1 MKEIPKQGW
10 GLKEGDIVGAR
21 KRPDGTLDTSR
32 AVRVI
37 EKPEETRTYSP
48 KAIKNGNQAEALQNK
63 QELKEAEL
71 MLAIMYDGSVG
82 AYASFP
88 TEYSQIGSAGFSE
101 ALDKRWTEKTA
112 SGRYPFAREVNGY
125 FGFGNRDI
133 KDEYDKAGVREF
145 IGMVPAVKEIY
156 EDVPV
161 PVQQKRF
168 GGLLGSKTV
177 MEKKPQKTGQRPVL
191 HSEAVLNGKNE
202 PLFKLRYS
210 VRNNRA
216 DHSDPDLQYKDDVGR
231 SGNILDV
238 EILLPEST
246 ARKVMQELKAN
257 PTFARKIAG
266 EVITKKLGLP
276 ARAWG
281 EGDLASTSSLR
292 PPYENWDKKT
302 GKRFYI
308 KEMGD
313 EGGFN
318 QDRIVSV
325 K

>member
-1 MKEIPKQGW
+1 MNEVPKTGW
-10 GLKEGDIVGAR
+10 GLKDGDVVGAK
-21 KRPDGTLDTSR
+21 KRPDGTWDTSR
-32 AVRVI
+32 ALRFH
-37 EKPEETRTYSP
+37 EKPEETITHP
-48 KAIKNGNQAEALQNK
+48 VKEAEKGKQAESFQN
-63 QELKEAEL
+63 EREIKEAEL
-71 MLAIMYDGSVG
+71 MLEIMYDGSVG

-101 ALDKRWTEKTA
+101 ALDKRWKEKTA

-125 FGFGNRDI
+125 FGFGNSDI
-133 KDEYDKAGVREF
+133 KGEYDKAGVREF

-156 EDVPV
+156 EETSV

-168 GGLLGSKTV
+168 GGLLGSKTT
-177 MEKKPQKTGQRPVL
+177 MEKRSQKTGERPVL
-191 HSEAVLNGKNE
+191 HSEAVSNGKNE

-216 DHSDPDLQYKDDVGR
+216 DHSDPELQYKDDVGR
-231 SGNILDV
+231 SGNILDI

-246 ARKVMQELKAN
+246 AQKVMQELRTN

-266 EVITKKLGLP
+266 EVIIKKLGLP
-276 ARAWG
+276 EKAWG
-281 EGDLASTSSLR
+281 EGDLTTTGSIR

-308 KEMGD
+308 KKTGD

-318 QDRIVSV
+318 QERIISV